1 MSRIV
6 SRPYLRILLAGLG
19 FLGVIMFPPW
29 VALVSIVLL
38 SARYRAWEAILI
50 GLFADLAWLPSVSIH
65 SLPLFTMVAILI
77 VWGFEPLRAQFLV
90 QQ

>member
-1 MSRIV
+1 MNHTAY
-6 SRPYLRILLAGLG
+6 RPYLRILIAGLG
-19 FLGVIMFPPW
+19 FLGVIIFPPW
-29 VALVSIVLL
+29 VALVSIVVL

-50 GLFADLAWLPSVSIH
+50 GLFADFAWLPTLSIH

-90 QQ
+90 Q